1 MKKVLAVL
9 ICLGL
14 VGCATTG
21 TRIEPDKVKQIKE
34 GITTQEE
41 VIALMGKPFMQN
53 LTSDKKVIMMYQYA
67 KVKNRASNFIPVV
80 NILAGGMDMKQQI
93 LQILIN
99 ENGIVE
105 KYIFTDSNSPIN
117 SGLLNTQ

>member
-67 KVKNRASNFIPVV
+67 KVKNRATNFIPVV

-99 ENGIVE
+99 EKGVVE

>member
-1 MKKVLAVL
+1 MKKLLAVL
-9 ICLGL
+9 LCFGL

-21 TRIEPDKVKQIKE
+21 TKIEQDKVKQIKE

-80 NILAGGMDMKQQI
+80 NVFAGGMDMKQQI